1 VAGPPR
7 YKVYFRKPVVQFST
21 TVIGEDSTAL
31 SVTVSIRNL
40 PSAATSYG
48 KYPIVWVSNNA
59 TAGPGSNVAAVDFT
73 GTAIILLSSA
83 M

>member
-1 VAGPPR
+1 
-7 YKVYFRKPVVQFST
+7 
-21 TVIGEDSTAL
+21 
-31 SVTVSIRNL
+31 
-40 PSAATSYG
+40 
-48 KYPIVWVSNNA
+48 VSNNA